1 MKWLDYSNVAFF
13 LQTSNSG
20 ERNYV
25 KEDVKYWVMSI
36 KIAIFAAVSVLAG
49 EMPGDLGQQFGIN
62 I

>member
-36 KIAIFAAVSVLAG
+36 KIAIFAA
-49 EMPGDLGQQFGIN
+49 DLVKKSNGTDNMIVKVGYY
-62 I
+62 

>member
-20 ERNYV
+20 ERNYI

-36 KIAIFAAVSVLAG
+36 KIAIFAA
-49 EMPGDLGQQFGIN
+49 DLVKKIN
-62 I
+62 GRTI

>member
-49 EMPGDLGQQFGIN
+49 EMPEDLGQQFGIN

>member
-36 KIAIFAAVSVLAG
+36 KIAIFAA
-49 EMPGDLGQQFGIN
+49 DLGKKIN
-62 I
+62 GTDNMIVKVGYY

>member
-25 KEDVKYWVMSI
+25 KDDVKYWVMSI
-36 KIAIFAAVSVLAG
+36 KIAIFAA
-49 EMPGDLGQQFGIN
+49 DLVKKNQRPDNMIVKVGYY
-62 I
+62 

>member
-36 KIAIFAAVSVLAG
+36 KIAIFAA
-49 EMPGDLGQQFGIN
+49 DLVKKIN
-62 I
+62 GTDNMIVKVGYY